1 MPATKPLLKLDP
13 ALTSD
18 ESLYALLSY
27 EAGIDIDEDDLT
39 LASIAI
45 HEASED
51 DIDPE
56 FNTVLTLNVN
66 PVTEKFKHTEST
78 VQKRVIRHTLED
90 YVAHHSLSLAFED
103 DLTLYDDAYALAKIN
118 SVLGTNFS
126 SEQVV
131 LDYPNVTRAYAPD
144 SMVLTFGLK
153 DDADVRL
160 LGSLTFMITDAID
173 RRTPLDELF
182 TSTLLSGF
190 ALPEADSETE
200 D

>member
-1 MPATKPLLKLDP
+1 MPAIKPLLKLDP

-27 EAGIDIDEDDLT
+27 EAGMEIDEDDLT
-39 LASIAI
+39 LAGIAI

-51 DIDPE
+51 DTDPE

-90 YVAHHSLSLAFED
+90 YVAHYSLSLAFED

-144 SMVLTFGLK
+144 SMELTFSVL
-153 DDADVRL
+153 DNADVRL
-160 LGSLTFMITDAID
+160 LGSLVLTITDSID
-173 RRTPLDELF
+173 RRPSFDEIF
-182 TSTLLSGF
+182 ESPLLSGF
-190 ALPEADSETE
+190 DLP
-200 D
+200 